1 MFGVERAKKEAKD
14 TGEGKKEDKKIYRA
28 RKHAFTA
35 IGTVDWHSEK

>member
-14 TGEGKKEDKKIYRA
+14 TEDKKIYRA